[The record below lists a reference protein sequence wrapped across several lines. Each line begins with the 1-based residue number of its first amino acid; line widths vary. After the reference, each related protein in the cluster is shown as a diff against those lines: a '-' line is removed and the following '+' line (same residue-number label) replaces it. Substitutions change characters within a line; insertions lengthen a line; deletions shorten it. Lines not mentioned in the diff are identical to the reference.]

1 MTVADAYQY
10 LYKSALIVLLILVG
24 VMLVR
29 SLIGPRIL
37 DRLLSINM
45 IGTMVISAICVMT
58 RMLDESYLA
67 DVALIYAMVSFIS
80 MLIMASMYISARRLP
95 SSEPAGEGETDGR
108 GAVRSAHAS
117 DGGGSARSAHAF
129 DGGSE
134 IRTEHKKTGR
144 GKKRGRR
151 KGGRR

>member
-10 LYKSALIVLLILVG
+10 LYKGALIVLLILVG

-117 DGGGSARSAHAF
+117 DGG
-129 DGGSE
+129 SE